1 MGRRGGVGEASV
13 YKHRPVTE
21 TRAQRWPLPPTSFVG
36 RAEEHAEL
44 ARLVAAHGLVTVTG
58 PPGIGKTRLTLE
70 WLRATNEDVF
80 PGGVRFCS
88 LGEATSADE
97 VVRLSAKALG
107 VSLVGAAEKNAAHV
121 GATLASWAPNVL
133 VLDNFEHV
141 LDVAHPL
148 VTAWR
153 AAAPHAHIVV
163 TSRERLKL
171 EGEVVFEL
179 GPLRA
184 DAARLFVERAR
195 EVRTGYTL
203 TEAEAPVV
211 DELVKE
217 LDGNPLAIELA
228 AARARVMSP
237 KEILARMSDRFEVL
251 VAERRGQPRR
261 SALLQAIESSHR
273 LLPPWAQE
281 TLAACAVFRDGF
293 DLRGAE
299 RVVDLGSFPGAP
311 PVVDVVELLTD
322 KSLVARFGALATGE
336 LRFGLHASI
345 RAFASQQLG
354 ERARAVQ
361 DRHARHYAEASRA
374 WSAALLGPDAPLAL
388 DAMRADVEN
397 LAAAL
402 RHLVATSGPA
412 DDALA
417 IAVPLATLLAADG
430 PFTLRAAALEEAI
443 ALADRSPAADA
454 ALLVEALDASVL
466 ALVAIG
472 RAADS
477 HANAERAVALARDL
491 PGSLRGRTLSTL
503 ALSHA
508 MAGRIDEATKTLH
521 DAVAAVRGDTLHE
534 GRILGRLAWLEWMT
548 GALEAARDRFG
559 EALVLHRRAGDR
571 TFEAMNSGYLAIVAH
586 ELGDLESP
594 RRLLEHAIA
603 EQKRLGHRR
612 VEADLLS
619 ALGCLAH
626 EQGDL
631 EEALAMQH
639 RALATYRQIG
649 HTRDQASLLVD
660 IGNGAFD
667 ASDGLAA
674 RAAYEEALSLARTT
688 ANAFA
693 VALAEAGLGIVAA
706 REGDLDAAR
715 RHFASA
721 SAEAKSGPRGEEIV
735 ALMRGHLELAEAKS
749 AFDAGDVAA
758 MNERLGAAR
767 DRVAR
772 ITPES
777 GPIRMRDRRLAAAT
791 LSRAVEEAATWIPR
805 RASQRPPAEDG
816 VLTLC
821 PTERS
826 VIVPDGT
833 VVELERHPALWRLV
847 EHFVDVH
854 ARSPGRSIPVDEL
867 VARGWPDERVR
878 PDAGARRVYT
888 ALSTL
893 RQRGLRAFLR
903 KSGDGYALAPTL
915 RVVIAR

>member
-1 MGRRGGVGEASV
+1 M
-13 YKHRPVTE
+13 YKHRLVTDP
-21 TRAQRWPLPPTSFVG
+21 RVQRWPLPPTSFVG

-58 PPGIGKTRLTLE
+58 PPGIGKTRLALE
-70 WLRATNEDVF
+70 WLRAMDEDVF

-88 LGEATSADE
+88 LGEATSAEE

-121 GATLASWAPNVL
+121 GATLAQWAPNVL

-153 AAAPHAHIVV
+153 EAAPHAHIVV

-179 GPLRA
+179 GPLRD

-195 EVRTGYTL
+195 EVRTGYVLSET
-203 TEAEAPVV
+203 EAPVV
-211 DELVKE
+211 AELVAE

-261 SALLQAIESSHR
+261 SALLVAIESSYR

-281 TLAACAVFRDGF
+281 TLAACSVFRDGF

-299 RVVDLGSFPGAP
+299 RVVDLASCPGAP

-322 KSLVARFGALATGE
+322 KSLVARSGALATGE

-345 RAFASQQLG
+345 RAFAAQELAG
-354 ERARAVQ
+354 RAPAVQ
-361 DRHARHYAEASRA
+361 DRHARHYAEASRV
-374 WSAALLGPDAPLAL
+374 WSTALLGPDAPLAL

-397 LAAAL
+397 LTAAL
-402 RHLVATSGPA
+402 RHLVATSNSP

-430 PFTLRAAALEEAI
+430 PFTLRASALEDAI
-443 ALADRSPAADA
+443 ALADRSQGVDVS
-454 ALLVEALDASVL
+454 LLCEALDASVL
-466 ALVAIG
+466 AFVAIG
-472 RAADS
+472 RAAES

-508 MAGRIDEATKTLH
+508 MAGRIDEATQTLH
-521 DAVAAVRGDTLHE
+521 EAVSAVRGDTLHE

-559 EALVLHRRAGDR
+559 EALLLHRRAGDR

-603 EQKRLGHRR
+603 EQQRLGHRR

-631 EEALAMQH
+631 EEALAQQH
-639 RALATYRQIG
+639 RALGTYRRVG

-667 ASDGLAA
+667 ASDLVAA
-674 RAAYEEALSLARTT
+674 RVAYEEALSLARAT

-715 RHFASA
+715 RHFAA
-721 SAEAKSGPRGEEIV
+721 GAEAKSGARGEEIV
-735 ALMRGHLELAEAKS
+735 GLMRGHLDLAEAKA
-749 AFDAGDVAA
+749 AFDANDLVT
-758 MNERLGAAR
+758 MNDRLAAAR
-767 DRVAR
+767 DALARV
-772 ITPES
+772 TPES
-777 GPIRMRDRRLAAAT
+777 GPIRMRDRRLTAAT
-791 LSRAVEEAATWIPR
+791 LARAIEDATTWVPR

-821 PTERS
+821 AAQRS
-826 VIVPDGT
+826 VIVPDGA

-878 PDAGARRVYT
+878 ADAGARRVYT

-893 RQRGLRAFLR
+893 RSRGLRAFLR
-903 KSGDGYALAPTL
+903 KSGDGYALVTSL
-915 RVVIAR
+915 RVVVER